1 VSTAPN
7 IRPGVPTHVICRQIE
22 YHECGASPPNMHAY
36 AADPI
41 MLTDAALSA
50 IKFLFKNDSGCV
62 DSISSDLTLI
72 IDDPLMPQL
81 LEELADVS
89 SNLRWIGFGELG
101 LQFCDDLGEGALAV
115 AAL

>member
-1 VSTAPN
+1 
-7 IRPGVPTHVICRQIE
+7 
-22 YHECGASPPNMHAY
+22 M
-36 AADPI
+36 

-81 LEELADVS
+81 LQKLADVGA
-89 SNLRWIGFGELG
+89 NLCRVGFCELG
-101 LQFCDDLGEGALAV
+101 L
-115 AAL
+115 